1 MFALNRDNVTGID
14 WDSHASVM
22 GFEPELTGTSNL
34 PHRVH
39 RVGELVKRSDA
50 QIDSR
55 VRPNSL
61 ISKLMEKKINHLKV

>member
-1 MFALNRDNVTGID
+1 MFALNRDKVTGID
-14 WDSHASVM
+14 WDSCAGVM

-50 QIDSR
+50 QTDSR
-55 VRPNSL
+55 VRP
-61 ISKLMEKKINHLKV
+61 KTV